1 MYSVQCLGVG
11 RGATNFLNGDPSTAY
26 VLKKDDIPV
35 LFLDM
40 GAGVGRSAA
49 KLLGDNVPKALYISH
64 NHSDHTGDLPVFI
77 AKHRGVP
84 ITLLGHKNILDIV
97 REHRLHELPSVGVN
111 PDQDI
116 NYLPGDLNNPIK
128 YDDLEIHML
137 RSDHAY
143 ECYGFVLKISGAP
156 ILGWTA
162 DSCFDAQIYAAVSQ
176 APIAIVHG
184 RDRPS
189 GDHAAFD
196 EIGAFAEAT
205 PATCFY
211 VAHYGTT
218 ENTFSESNVSFLTT
232 GQEIRL

>member
-26 VLKKDDIPV
+26 ILKKDGTPV

-49 KLLGDNVPKALYISH
+49 ALLDDNLPKTLYISH

-77 AKHRGVP
+77 AKHRGQP
-84 ITLLGHKNILDIV
+84 ITLLGHKNILSIV
-97 REHRLHELPSVGVN
+97 REHRLHELPSVGVS
-111 PDQDI
+111 PDQDV
-116 NYLPGDLNNPIK
+116 NYVPGDLSSPIQ
-128 YDDLEIHML
+128 YEDLEFHML

-143 ECYGFVLKISGAP
+143 ECYGFVLKMSDVP

-162 DSCFDAQIYAAVSQ
+162 DSCFDTQIYEAVSQ
-176 APIAIVHG
+176 APIAIAHG

-196 EIGAFAEAT
+196 EIDAFAGTAPNT
-205 PATCFY
+205 HFY
-211 VAHYGTT
+211 VAHYGNT
-218 ENTFSESNVSFLTT
+218 ESTFSEPNVSLLKI